1 MERVEKGIEKL
12 IKSKLAQPV
21 YFKVVQ
27 NSDGGLSIE
36 QVQFVDTKGLAAL
49 AMMDPRTIR
58 SWVAKG
64 IIKFYKPPGS
74 SRILF
79 EINEALTFLINRDR
93 SGQ

>member
-1 MERVEKGIEKL
+1 MEGLEENIKKL

-27 NSDGGLSIE
+27 NMDGGLSIE

-49 AMMDPRTIR
+49 TTLGPRTIR
-58 SWVAKG
+58 DWVAKG

-79 EINEALTFLINRDR
+79 EINEVLNFLMGRDR

>member
-1 MERVEKGIEKL
+1 MRDLEESINKL
-12 IKSKLAQPV
+12 ITSKLAQPV

-27 NSDGGLSIE
+27 SIEGALIIE

-49 AMMDPRTIR
+49 AMMDPRTFR

-79 EINEALTFLINRDR
+79 EINEVLAFLMNRDR